1 MSVSE
6 NIQLASEDEQRLGYR
21 MKTLLDY
28 LCMMIQVTFSPFPF
42 LLTPK
47 ALPLQ
52 VSNNLK
58 YGVSLSK
65 VFQFLDFHN

>member
-28 LCMMIQVTFSPFPF
+28 LYMMIQVTFSPFPF
-42 LLTPK
+42 LLTP
-47 ALPLQ
+47 
-52 VSNNLK
+52 
-58 YGVSLSK
+58 
-65 VFQFLDFHN
+65 

>member
-6 NIQLASEDEQRLGYR
+6 NIQLASEDEHRLGYR

-42 LLTPK
+42 LLTP
-47 ALPLQ
+47 
-52 VSNNLK
+52 
-58 YGVSLSK
+58 
-65 VFQFLDFHN
+65 

>member
-28 LCMMIQVTFSPFPF
+28 LCMMIQCDLLVCDVTCCDSM
-42 LLTPK
+42 
-47 ALPLQ
+47 
-52 VSNNLK
+52 VM
-58 YGVSLSK
+58 
-65 VFQFLDFHN
+65 